1 MSGHGLQRADVRPRS
16 SATSLVPAV
25 GAVAI
30 FLGDGPATLG
40 TGFTGDRHVLGRK
53 PPAAAPGADT
63 DTAYGSKPWQTGPP
77 CRARRPVLGWLSL
90 RLLLGRLGLLVN
102 RALCKLGQLFI
113 RLFIFV
119 ERRI

>member
-16 SATSLVPAV
+16 SARSRVPAV

-53 PPAAAPGADT
+53 PPAAAPEADT
-63 DTAYGSKPWQTGPP
+63 DTAQGLQAIAIRAPS
-77 CRARRPVLGWLSL
+77 RARRPGPSD
-90 RLLLGRLGLLVN
+90 G
-102 RALCKLGQLFI
+102 AP
-113 RLFIFV
+113 
-119 ERRI
+119 